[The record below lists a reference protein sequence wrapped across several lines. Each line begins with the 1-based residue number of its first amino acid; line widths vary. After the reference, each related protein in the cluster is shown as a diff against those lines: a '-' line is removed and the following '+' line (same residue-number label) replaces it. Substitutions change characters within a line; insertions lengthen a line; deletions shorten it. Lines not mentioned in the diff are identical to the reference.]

1 MRKKNSVLI
10 MAILSIALL
19 CVCLCM
25 KPAVSEQPIQSERV
39 ETVELIQA
47 PAEEASETLKAES
60 DVLADTVEEPAP
72 QRELTA
78 EELRIRF
85 ANMLNLNFCY
95 NANFESDEMMA
106 VCCAIS
112 LNDYADD
119 LYGYGIGVGQNLV
132 ESFAENFYGAALNF
146 EEIEFENK
154 IDGYVLLPQYSVGTQ
169 NHTVVSVTPTD
180 DGFLVV
186 SSVELYYGG
195 DDVETGFAVSQFRT
209 APESEFG
216 FNLVSCELS

>member
-1 MRKKNSVLI
+1 MRKRISVTVT
-10 MAILSIALL
+10 AIISIALL
-19 CVCLCM
+19 CVCLCL
-25 KPAVSEQPIQSERV
+25 KPTTSDQAIQNERV
-39 ETVELIQA
+39 ETVELNQA

-60 DVLADTVEEPAP
+60 DALADTVEEPVP

-78 EELRIRF
+78 EELKIRF
-85 ANMLNLNFCY
+85 TNMLNLNFCY

-112 LNDYADD
+112 LSDYADD

-146 EEIEFENK
+146 EKIEFENK
-154 IDGYVLLPQYSVGTQ
+154 IDGYVLMPQYSVGTQ
-169 NHTVVSVTPTD
+169 NHTLISVTPID
-180 DGFLVV
+180 NGFEVV

-195 DDVETGFAVSQFRT
+195 DDVETGFAVSEFRT